1 MLAYSD
7 QIQTDVLKGFSM
19 DLWRHKRCPQGDNQ
33 SLVQKNTILLFWL
46 ETLHAKLLCIN
57 QNHAN
62 MFFFRWKEMP
72 TKRGSFETEADAA
85 STARTARTS
94 RRPKVPVTPSRR
106 TVKPKPRRVEPIP
119 VKPVVKPVNEVDDKP
134 TWNETC

>member
-62 MFFFRWKEMP
+62 MFFFSLE
-72 TKRGSFETEADAA
+72 GDA
-85 STARTARTS
+85 
-94 RRPKVPVTPSRR
+94 
-106 TVKPKPRRVEPIP
+106 
-119 VKPVVKPVNEVDDKP
+119 
-134 TWNETC
+134 NETWIL